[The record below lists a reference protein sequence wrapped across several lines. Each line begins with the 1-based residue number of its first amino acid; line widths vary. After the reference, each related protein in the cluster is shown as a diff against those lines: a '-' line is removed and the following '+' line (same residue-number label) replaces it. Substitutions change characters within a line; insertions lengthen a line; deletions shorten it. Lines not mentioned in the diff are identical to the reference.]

1 MRALT
6 RHIAAMPVLVGA
18 LLVLSGCGESVS
30 DEDLFERARTVNF
43 EYKAAVAD
51 VQMQI
56 LDGEWRL
63 ERYGD
68 TPRSC
73 GNDGYDFRFGRTT
86 PEGWRIDGTPAEAA
100 HRIGEWLDEN
110 GWTDIKTRTYTGEVL
125 NVAIQAAKPDAHVER
140 ITIDF
145 SPGELFDSA
154 TIYADSTCEPGD
166 WATIAEIQLPGAT
179 TATNVEVEDRPATEH
194 PTACLSFGY
203 NEDGTPRYWPDESE

>member
-1 MRALT
+1 MMRRRRMSL
-6 RHIAAMPVLVGA
+6 IAVSMSAVLM
-18 LLVLSGCGESVS
+18 LSGCGESVS

-145 SPGELFDSA
+145 SPGEHYDSA

-166 WATIAEIQLPGAT
+166 WKAISDLRRPGYPNDEKNLELQPT
-179 TATNVEVEDRPATEH
+179 TEH
-194 PTACLSFGY
+194 PTADPSFGY
-203 NEDGTPRYWPDESE
+203 TVDGERRFWSDESE